1 MINVIF
7 DEFEN
12 KAIKKNF
19 IKKIA
24 EYVLRELEK
33 SDLEIT
39 ILIVSNQK
47 ITQLNRQYRN
57 NDYSTDVL
65 SFNIDYEDQD
75 SGYKYLGDVVISGEK
90 AIEQSIEIGHDIE
103 RELAILIIHG
113 ILHLIGYDHE
123 SYEDREIMFETQ
135 DQITQ
140 EFFKSI

>member
-47 ITQLNRQYRN
+47 ITQLNKQYRN

>member
-12 KAIKKNF
+12 EAIHKNF
-19 IKKIA
+19 IKKVA
-24 EYVLRELEK
+24 EYVLKELEK

-47 ITQLNRQYRN
+47 ITQLNKQYRD
-57 NDYSTDVL
+57 NDFSTDVL

-90 AIEQSIEIGHDIE
+90 AIEQSIEIGHDIK

-113 ILHLIGYDHE
+113 VLHLIGYDHE
-123 SYEDREIMFETQ
+123 SYEDREKMFKRQ
-135 DQITQ
+135 DRITQ
-140 EFFKSI
+140 EFFKSK

>member
-12 KAIKKNF
+12 KAINKKF
-19 IKKIA
+19 IKKVA
-24 EYVLRELEK
+24 EYVLGELEK

-47 ITQLNRQYRN
+47 ITQLNKHYRN

-113 ILHLIGYDHE
+113 VMHLIGYDHE
-123 SYEDREIMFETQ
+123 SHEDREKMFKTQ
-135 DQITQ
+135 DHITQ

>member
-12 KAIKKNF
+12 KAINKKF
-19 IKKIA
+19 IKKVA
-24 EYVLRELEK
+24 EYVLGELEK

-123 SYEDREIMFETQ
+123 TYEDREIMFETQ